1 MSIYSWLK
9 DKYKGKEES
18 GSSESKSDA
27 DIGDFLKEGKY
38 LEELSFDEYV
48 VLIDSYCDDSETLGL
63 MADAISLNT
72 KLSPDDKNEL
82 WDRIDKEMTRGKRK
96 GLK

>member
-1 MSIYSWLK
+1 MGIYEWLK
-9 DKYKGKEES
+9 NKYRGEEES
-18 GSSESKSDA
+18 GSSESKSDV
-27 DIGDFLKEGKY
+27 DTGDFLKGKY

-72 KLSPDDKNEL
+72 KLSPEDKNEL
-82 WDRIDKEMTRGKRK
+82 WDRIDKEQTRDKKEG
-96 GLK
+96 

>member
-1 MSIYSWLK
+1 MGIYEWLK
-9 DKYKGKEES
+9 NKYRGEEES
-18 GSSESKSDA
+18 SNSGRSDA
-27 DIGDFLKEGKY
+27 DIGDFLKGKY

-72 KLSPDDKNEL
+72 KLGPGERDEL
-82 WDRIDKEMTRGKRK
+82 WDRIDKEMTRGKK
-96 GLK
+96 EG

>member
-1 MSIYSWLK
+1 MRIYNWLK
-9 DKYKGKEES
+9 DKYKEREES

-27 DIGDFLKEGKY
+27 DIGDFLKGKH

-72 KLSPDDKNEL
+72 KLSPEDRNEL
-82 WDRIDKEMTRGKRK
+82 WDRIDKEQTRGKK
-96 GLK
+96 GELK